1 MVATFTAT
9 TVKIAQSSQVVK
21 EKCKTVPSLR
31 TYALLP
37 HQFNYLTCQKTLLLE
52 SLILNQA
59 FC

>member
-21 EKCKTVPSLR
+21 EKCKTVPRLR

-37 HQFNYLTCQKTLLLE
+37 HQFDHLT
-52 SLILNQA
+52 
-59 FC
+59 